1 MPSVPIPSKGDIVTI
16 ENRQYRVLKVSGTI
30 VEVLAMY
37 DANTSQQFNAT
48 NKTVAF
54 TSGIVGQQYQ
64 GSDLDTYLN
73 ETFFS
78 ILSETMQ
85 SAIIPKAINQDMWGF
100 SRSVPSAGTY
110 YHQTYGS
117 NNRYYYNHNY
127 GTAEVG
133 SRKVY
138 ALSVRDVFDYLGV
151 MANGDFA
158 DTDIWQMFWND
169 NVSHK
174 NQYPWLRSAYYDGAD
189 WAAIVYGDTGVF
201 SWYDHIYAYIA
212 RPAFQI
218 DWDILYPPTTTSTT
232 FVFDNTMIQRIDVY
246 DEAGELRWGTDVSG
260 VTFDSVIG
268 TRYTIKP
275 TFAEHYKYKSISTSS
290 TVDTLLYVGSGE
302 VQWEANDTQPSTI
315 TITAEKI
322 ATNTTFSWDNH
333 ITKIDIYDGS
343 SLVYTQ
349 TQRDKTFRHVFDNKT
364 YTIKPTIL
372 IGYMIDTV
380 TASSVNDIVVVNE
393 DGTISWT
400 AGWDN
405 GDIFIYT
412 KKDPSYYKKIPNGT
426 YYWKDKLGS
435 ITESTYD
442 EIIFNSNG
450 RAFGGLTVTAN
461 TSWGLVEKISYGKD
475 GYPITVVAQR
485 ASADQPLVWVD
496 DKYKIITVDNVELT
510 LPSYKW
516 LYLRSNLRFSSEVEI
531 VLYQNK
537 AEANRVD
544 KTSELVLVDTI
555 TGTMRDSISVT
566 DMSIEI
572 EYPIPTF
579 NYVYIPLLNRY
590 YFVDDITAVVY
601 GVWNVALSVDVLMTY
616 KDTIKTLEAF
626 VDRSQSNYNLKV
638 IDNKLPLE
646 KTETVEVDT
655 VQNQLFVDNF
665 GTYVLQGLQVS
676 TGKAEGSN

>member
-1 MPSVPIPSKGDIVTI
+1 MATPNKGDVITI
-16 ENRQYRVLKVSGTI
+16 DGRDYRVLNVKDRI
-30 VEVLAMY
+30 VEVLTLYNAS
-37 DANTSQQFNAT
+37 TGKVFNSTDNKAT
-48 NKTVAF
+48 FNDGLEGEKYQDSEIDVWLNNSFKF
-54 TSGIVGQQYQ
+54 T
-64 GSDLDTYLN
+64 
-73 ETFFS
+73 
-78 ILSETMQ
+78 LSSSLQ
-85 SAIIPKAINQDMWGF
+85 NAIIPKHISQDMWGRNYNTTPTKQF
-100 SRSVPSAGTY
+100 WYRQYDGEFIYDEFGSVDVGE
-110 YHQTYGS
+110 
-117 NNRYYYNHNY
+117 RYSYL
-127 GTAEVG
+127 
-133 SRKVY
+133 
-138 ALSVRDVFDYLGV
+138 LSVQDIINYLGLP
-151 MANGDFA
+151 NQGQI
-158 DTDIWQMFWND
+158 TKKDIWNMFYNTD
-169 NVSHK
+169 SEVNSIL
-174 NQYPWLRSAYYDGAD
+174 WLRSAFNTYSNT
-189 WAAIVYGDTGVF
+189 V
-201 SWYDHIYAYIA
+201 WYVNGSNGNLLYNASYSSKNNV
-212 RPAFQI
+212 RCAFQI
-218 DWDILYPPTTTSTT
+218 DWSLLHPEDYKVKTT
-232 FVFDNTMIQRIDVY
+232 FVFDTTMIQRIDVY
-246 DEAGELRWGTDVSG
+246 DEAGELRFGTDVSG
-260 VTFDSVIG
+260 AMFDSVIKG
-268 TRYTIKP
+268 TTYTIKP

-290 TVDTLLYVGSGE
+290 TVDTLLYVGSNE

-322 ATNTTFSWDNH
+322 KTVTTFSWDKH
-333 ITKIDIYDGS
+333 ITKIDIYDGQ

-349 TQRDKTFRHVFDNKT
+349 TEKNKSFTHVFDNKT

-380 TASSVNDIVVVNE
+380 TASSANDTVVVNE
-393 DGTISWT
+393 DGSISWT

-461 TSWGLVEKISYGKD
+461 TSWGLVEKISYGKN
-475 GYPITVVAQR
+475 GYQMTVVAQR
-485 ASADQPLVWVD
+485 TSADQPLVWVD

-531 VLYQNK
+531 QLYQCTC
-537 AEANRVD
+537 ESNRVD
-544 KTSELVLVDTI
+544 KTEYLKLIDTI
-555 TGTMRDSISVT
+555 SGTMRDSISMT

-579 NYVYIPLLNRY
+579 NYVYIPLFNRY

-601 GVWNVALSVDVLMTY
+601 GVWDVALSVDVLMTY

>member
-1 MPSVPIPSKGDIVTI
+1 MSLTYDLSTNAKWATLAGGTHNVTI
-16 ENRQYRVLKVSGTI
+16 VAKADGYENS
-30 VEVLAMY
+30 
-37 DANTSQQFNAT
+37 DTS
-48 NKTVAF
+48 
-54 TSGIVGQQYQ
+54 
-64 GSDLDTYLN
+64 
-73 ETFFS
+73 
-78 ILSETMQ
+78 
-85 SAIIPKAINQDMWGF
+85 
-100 SRSVPSAGTY
+100 
-110 YHQTYGS
+110 
-117 NNRYYYNHNY
+117 
-127 GTAEVG
+127 TAVQVV
-133 SRKVY
+133 KP
-138 ALSVRDVFDYLGV
+138 
-151 MANGDFA
+151 M
-158 DTDIWQMFWND
+158 
-169 NVSHK
+169 
-174 NQYPWLRSAYYDGAD
+174 
-189 WAAIVYGDTGVF
+189 
-201 SWYDHIYAYIA
+201 
-212 RPAFQI
+212 
-218 DWDILYPPTTTSTT
+218 PTASTT
-232 FVFDNTMIQRIDVY
+232 FVFDTTMIQRIDVY
-246 DEAGELRWGTDVSG
+246 DQAGELRWGTNVSG
-260 VTFDSVIG
+260 TAFDSVIG

-290 TVDTLLYVGSGE
+290 TVDTLLYVGSGK
-302 VQWEANDTQPSTI
+302 VQWKANDTQPSTI

-349 TQRDKTFRHVFDNKT
+349 TQRDKTFRHIFDNKT

-393 DGTISWT
+393 DGTIGWT

-412 KKDPSYYKKIPNGT
+412 KKGAGYYKKIPNGT

-461 TSWGLVEKISYGKD
+461 TSWGLVEKISYGKN
-475 GYPITVVAQR
+475 GYPMTVVAQR

-531 VLYQNK
+531 QLYQCTC
-537 AEANRVD
+537 ESNRVD
-544 KTSELVLVDTI
+544 KTEHLKLIDTI
-555 TGTMRDSISVT
+555 SGTMRDSISVT

-579 NYVYIPLLNRY
+579 NYVYIPLFNRY

-601 GVWNVALSVDVLMTY
+601 GVWDVALSVDVLMTY

>member
-1 MPSVPIPSKGDIVTI
+1 MWKHKNFINLQLYAPPILSTWTIYVNGSDIPFSVSEEGGGAINWV
-16 ENRQYRVLKVSGTI
+16 N
-30 VEVLAMY
+30 M
-37 DANTSQQFNAT
+37 
-48 NKTVAF
+48 
-54 TSGIVGQQYQ
+54 QQYND
-64 GSDLDTYLN
+64 S
-73 ETFFS
+73 TFNS
-78 ILSETMQ
+78 YTIS
-85 SAIIPKAINQDMWGF
+85 
-100 SRSVPSAGTY
+100 
-110 YHQTYGS
+110 
-117 NNRYYYNHNY
+117 YN
-127 GTAEVG
+127 
-133 SRKVY
+133 KV
-138 ALSVRDVFDYLGV
+138 V
-151 MANGDFA
+151 
-158 DTDIWQMFWND
+158 WND
-169 NVSHK
+169 GNILQHNGVDVLPTDNIIDGGS
-174 NQYPWLRSAYYDGAD
+174 YTTRSSPKLS
-189 WAAIVYGDTGVF
+189 T
-201 SWYDHIYAYIA
+201 
-212 RPAFQI
+212 P
-218 DWDILYPPTTTSTT
+218 TT
-232 FVFDNTMIQRIDVY
+232 FVFDTTMIQRIDVY
-246 DEAGELRWGTDVSG
+246 DEADELRWGTDVSG
-260 VTFDSVIG
+260 ATFDSVIG
-268 TRYTIKP
+268 TRYTINI
-275 TFAEHYKYKSISTSS
+275 TFVEHYKYKSISTSS
-290 TVDTLLYVGSGE
+290 TADTLLYVGSNE

-333 ITKIDIYDGS
+333 ITKIDIYDGQ

-349 TQRDKTFRHVFDNKT
+349 TQRDKTFRHIFDNKT

-426 YYWKDKLGS
+426 YYWKDKLS
-435 ITESTYD
+435 PITESTYD

-475 GYPITVVAQR
+475 GYPMTVVAQR

-537 AEANRVD
+537 AEPNRVD

-579 NYVYIPLLNRY
+579 NYVYIPLFNRY

-601 GVWNVALSVDVLMTY
+601 GVWDVALSVDVLMTY

-626 VDRSQSNYNLKV
+626 VDRSQSNYNLKI

-655 VQNQLFVDNF
+655 VQNQLFVDSF

-676 TGKAEGSN
+676 TGKAEESN

>member
-1 MPSVPIPSKGDIVTI
+1 MTKYQFVKQPDVDNYDIKDKGISFTINNTETIYSTLQVITARGIIRCIKEDSSRVDIYKNGTWYLQDGSITDVPTIIDIDVETLLAVTKEWFLANTVKLDNKLSTPTNVSITGTTVQWDEVANANSYDVLVDGEVWVNIVALTYDLSTNAKWATLAGGTHNVTI
-16 ENRQYRVLKVSGTI
+16 VAKADGYEN
-30 VEVLAMY
+30 
-37 DANTSQQFNAT
+37 
-48 NKTVAF
+48 
-54 TSGIVGQQYQ
+54 
-64 GSDLDTYLN
+64 SD
-73 ETFFS
+73 
-78 ILSETMQ
+78 
-85 SAIIPKAINQDMWGF
+85 
-100 SRSVPSAGTY
+100 PS
-110 YHQTYGS
+110 
-117 NNRYYYNHNY
+117 
-127 GTAEVG
+127 TAVQVV
-133 SRKVY
+133 KP
-138 ALSVRDVFDYLGV
+138 
-151 MANGDFA
+151 M
-158 DTDIWQMFWND
+158 
-169 NVSHK
+169 
-174 NQYPWLRSAYYDGAD
+174 P
-189 WAAIVYGDTGVF
+189 
-201 SWYDHIYAYIA
+201 
-212 RPAFQI
+212 
-218 DWDILYPPTTTSTT
+218 TTSTT
-232 FVFDNTMIQRIDVY
+232 FVFDATMIQRIDVY
-246 DEAGELRWGTDVSG
+246 DQAGELRWGTDVSG
-260 VTFDSVIG
+260 ATFDSVIS
-268 TRYTIKP
+268 TRYKIKT
-275 TFAEHYKYKSISTSS
+275 TFVEHYKYKSISTSS

-322 ATNTTFSWDNH
+322 KTVTTFSWDKH
-333 ITKIDIYDGS
+333 ITKIDIYDGQ

-349 TQRDKTFRHVFDNKT
+349 TEKNKSFTHVFDNKT

-461 TSWGLVEKISYGKD
+461 SSWGLVEKIAYGKE
-475 GYPITVVAQR
+475 GNPITVVAQR

-601 GVWNVALSVDVLMTY
+601 GVWSVALSVDVLMTY

-626 VDRSQSNYNLKV
+626 VDRSQSNYNL
-638 IDNKLPLE
+638 
-646 KTETVEVDT
+646 
-655 VQNQLFVDNF
+655 
-665 GTYVLQGLQVS
+665 
-676 TGKAEGSN
+676 